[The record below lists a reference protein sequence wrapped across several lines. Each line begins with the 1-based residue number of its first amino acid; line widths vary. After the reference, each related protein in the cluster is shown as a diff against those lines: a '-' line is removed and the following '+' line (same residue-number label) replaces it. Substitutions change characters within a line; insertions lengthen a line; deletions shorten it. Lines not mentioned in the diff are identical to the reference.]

1 MNCEAYQDFVAAH
14 IDGVLSPAERQEV
27 ESHLTSCAPC
37 QRLFEE
43 ESRFHAAF
51 TARRFIIAVPA
62 EVEQRLRTALAAES
76 LPIPS
81 WRDRLSALLEQPRLA
96 FGLAAA
102 TLLIALLLPRLF
114 SSSSSSEPTWFPQ
127 VLDSYQA
134 ATEGRLS
141 FTYHTEDPQEL
152 EAALNRSGQLD
163 FVTHVLDLRL
173 AGYRIEGG
181 QVVWVKDH
189 PVAVVLYHGKDGPI
203 VCLRQ
208 RGKVPPVP
216 PGSEGKKGQYLYTH
230 AGYTVSCMQF
240 SGHFCTLITRLPREV
255 FMRRLAMVPAA

>member
-27 ESHLTSCAPC
+27 ESHLTSCVSC
-37 QRLFEE
+37 QRLFKE

-51 TARRFIIAVPA
+51 TARRFVVSVPA
-62 EVEQRLRTALAAES
+62 EVEQRLRVALAAES
-76 LPIPS
+76 TPIPS
-81 WRDRLSALLEQPRLA
+81 WRSRLSVLLWQPRLA

-102 TLLIALLLPRLF
+102 ALLIALLLPRLF
-114 SSSSSSEPTWFPQ
+114 SSPSDSEPAWFPQ

-141 FTYHTEDPQEL
+141 FTYRTEDPREL

-189 PVAVVLYHGKDGPI
+189 PVAVVLYRGDDGPI

-208 RGKVPPVP
+208 RGKVPPMP
-216 PGSEGKKGQYLYTH
+216 PGSEGKKEQYLYTH
-230 AGYTVSCMQF
+230 AGYTVSCVQF
-240 SGHFCTLITRLPREV
+240 SEHFCTLITRLPREA
-255 FMRRLAMVPAA
+255 FMRSLAMVPAT